1 MAGLD
6 KVEKKEQ
13 AGAENPA
20 EMVSMMGM
28 ALLDNGG
35 LAEIDKAL
43 KSSQD
48 PPQVVGAFMTQLIG
62 QLAEMTTQ
70 MGISPNVYLEKGGF
84 LDQTLAYI
92 ERKLSL
98 PAEFSDQ
105 VYGETLEAIK
115 AAAKGGGEA
124 QPAGGLQGAP
134 VQPEG
139 PPVAPGPGLDEE
151 VI

>member
-1 MAGLD
+1 MASLD
-6 KVEKKEQ
+6 NKTKET
-13 AGAENPA
+13 AGELNEA

-43 KSSQD
+43 QSSQD

-62 QLAEMTTQ
+62 QMAEMTTQ

-92 ERKLSL
+92 ERKLGL
-98 PAEFSDQ
+98 PKEFSDQ

-115 AAAKGGGEA
+115 AAAMEGGGGE
-124 QPAGGLQGAP
+124 PAGGPTGAPTQPQGAP
-134 VQPEG
+134 
-139 PPVAPGPGLDEE
+139 AGPGLDSMGGM
-151 VI
+151 